1 MKGNP
6 RVIMR
11 YIYVIC
17 YRVQSSGD
25 SKVIYSVQRRPG
37 CGRLFA
43 LRGILDVALVNGGV
57 IFGVVGGG
65 NSFYRPLDSSPR
77 DRHMFLSFF
86 SELIQLVTEEAMA
99 SNGSPIGGSGE
110 RSDDAYIQRNKWV
123 TLCKT
128 VMHYMRTMF
137 QQESRGR
144 SDTESTTLELKI
156 GGLFQAMPLELER
169 LTPSQHSHF

>member
-25 SKVIYSVQRRPG
+25 GKVIYSVQRRPG

-43 LRGILDVALVNGGV
+43 LRGILDVALVNGCV

-99 SNGSPIGGSGE
+99 SNGSPIGCSGE
-110 RSDDAYIQRNKWV
+110 RSDDAYRQRNKWGA
-123 TLCKT
+123 LCK
-128 VMHYMRTMF
+128 
-137 QQESRGR
+137 
-144 SDTESTTLELKI
+144 LEYIIYAPCSNKNREVEPILRI
-156 GGLFQAMPLELER
+156 PLW
-169 LTPSQHSHF
+169 S